1 MFLNLFPYYF
11 TYLYNYRI
19 VEKLAELLLPK
30 KGQII
35 NKQRFYDEFGE
46 GKDEEAKQEEK
57 KHHKPEDYEAIFTG
71 NTDDSFRLGISVA
84 KRTLKVIA
92 FVLNLLSLII
102 TYFAS

>member
-57 KHHKPEDYEAIFTG
+57 KHILVAFFVHPAPLVFENLRQLTFCFTVSDY
-71 NTDDSFRLGISVA
+71 
-84 KRTLKVIA
+84 
-92 FVLNLLSLII
+92 LLIV
-102 TYFAS
+102 